1 MTSRGRPP
9 KPIEQKRLTGNPGK
23 RPLPTEGS
31 LVLLPSM
38 YEVPEPPRPL
48 VTDAA
53 KGMWDRVLTMG
64 QTWLSPQTDIELLLM
79 TCEMIDE
86 RWNLR
91 IKVLTDNRP
100 EERKGLRDLERQLVA
115 NLSLLG
121 FTPTDRSRLGVAEV
135 KRVSKIEELRER
147 TKANRIVA
155 TEVAD
160 SDSSIKPISE

>member
-1 MTSRGRPP
+1 MSRMGRPP

-23 RPLPTEGS
+23 RALPKEGS

-48 VTDAA
+48 LTQAA
-53 KGMWDRVLTMG
+53 KDLWERTWSMG
-64 QTWLSPQTDIELLLM
+64 QTWLSPITDIELLLI
-79 TCEMIDE
+79 TCELIDE

-91 IKVLTDNRP
+91 IKVLQDNRP
-100 EERKGLRDLERQLVA
+100 EERRGLRELEKQIVN

-135 KRVSKIEELRER
+135 KRVSKLEELRAKR
-147 TKANRIVA
+147 DNK
-155 TEVAD
+155 D
-160 SDSSIKPISE
+160 

>member
-1 MTSRGRPP
+1 MARMGRPP

-23 RPLPTEGS
+23 RALPKEGS
-31 LVLLPSM
+31 LVLLPSL

-48 VTDAA
+48 VTSAA
-53 KGMWDRVLTMG
+53 KELWERTWSMG
-64 QTWLSPQTDIELLLM
+64 QTWLSPSTDIELLLM

-91 IKVLTDNRP
+91 IKVLQDNRP
-100 EERKGLRDLERQLVA
+100 EERRGLRELEKQIVN

-135 KRVSKIEELRER
+135 KRVSKLEELRAKR
-147 TKANRIVA
+147 DTK
-155 TEVAD
+155 
-160 SDSSIKPISE
+160 SD

>member
-1 MTSRGRPP
+1 MARMGRPP

-23 RPLPTEGS
+23 RALPKEGS
-31 LVLLPSM
+31 LVLLPSL

-48 VTDAA
+48 VTTAA
-53 KGMWDRVLTMG
+53 KELWERTWSMG
-64 QTWLSPQTDIELLLM
+64 QTWLSPSTDIELLLM

-91 IKVLTDNRP
+91 IKVLQDNRP
-100 EERKGLRDLERQLVA
+100 EERRGLRELDKQIVN

-135 KRVSKIEELRER
+135 KRVSKLEELRAKRE
-147 TKANRIVA
+147 TK
-155 TEVAD
+155 D
-160 SDSSIKPISE
+160 